1 MPQTNQKKVLS
12 ISFLTV
18 KVKLLFTIVS
28 EVLIPVKGR
37 QTEEALNALQDWQR
51 VLDELVTVQDQDVLL
66 VDNYMEIMSFFYTVK
81 CKNKAKCLLD
91 AVEMPLSLLHYHTLY
106 LESSRMFFSNKDCV
120 NQLK

>member
-51 VLDELVTVQDQDVLL
+51 VLYELVTVQDQDVLL
-66 VDNYMEIMSFFYTVK
+66 VDNYMEIFI
-81 CKNKAKCLLD
+81 
-91 AVEMPLSLLHYHTLY
+91 P
-106 LESSRMFFSNKDCV
+106 
-120 NQLK
+120 